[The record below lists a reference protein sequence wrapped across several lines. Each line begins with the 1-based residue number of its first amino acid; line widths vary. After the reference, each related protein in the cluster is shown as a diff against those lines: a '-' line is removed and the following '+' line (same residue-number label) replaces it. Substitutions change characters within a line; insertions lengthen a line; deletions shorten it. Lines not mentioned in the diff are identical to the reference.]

1 MLSAQI
7 QKSHTAFLQ
16 VEKVKKYRFLIIII
30 IIIII
35 VIIIIIIIIVII
47 IIIIII
53 TIIIIIIIIRRR
65 RRRRVIYVHT
75 GVHRFYGNKSDF
87 SQEVYFNN
95 NKKIIQVETWKM
107 VWTNPSFEE

>member
-7 QKSHTAFLQ
+7 QKSHTTFLQ

-35 VIIIIIIIIVII
+35 IAI

-53 TIIIIIIIIRRR
+53 TIIIIIIIRRRRRR

-95 NKKIIQVETWKM
+95 NYILA
-107 VWTNPSFEE
+107 